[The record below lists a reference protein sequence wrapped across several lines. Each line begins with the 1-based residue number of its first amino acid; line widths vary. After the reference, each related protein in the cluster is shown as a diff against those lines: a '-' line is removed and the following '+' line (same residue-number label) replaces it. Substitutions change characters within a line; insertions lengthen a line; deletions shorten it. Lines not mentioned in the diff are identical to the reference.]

1 VRAKIEV
8 YKLIGRKR
16 VREKYKKRKDDKERV
31 KRDLVIHREQ
41 GLELRQREMERE
53 GEREA

>member
-1 VRAKIEV
+1 MRAKIEV